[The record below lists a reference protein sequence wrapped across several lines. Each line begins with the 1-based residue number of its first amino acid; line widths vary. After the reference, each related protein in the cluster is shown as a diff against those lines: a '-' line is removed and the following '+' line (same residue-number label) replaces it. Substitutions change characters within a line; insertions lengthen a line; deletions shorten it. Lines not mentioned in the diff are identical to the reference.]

1 MVMKPTDSSDTTKEI
16 SCRVTRTLLMYV
28 RENNGGSLGNLL
40 EGLALDEAYLSDP
53 NHWVSHAFLQILYD
67 RMLDLLGDRNAVYKM
82 TLASERYRSLG
93 LLDTIVR
100 LIGNP
105 KLVYSQAPRYNKLL
119 KLNGTVIIHDIGDT
133 WVLLEDRYH
142 DSDQKTRHDC
152 DYTRGVI
159 AGIPTMF
166 GLPEADGEEIE
177 CQVNPDRYGY
187 RIWSDNPQPGC
198 RGCLYRISWS
208 PRIKP
213 PFWKHIFRRRQYARD
228 AIDELQR
235 SNHLVQKKYDEASRL
250 AADLNETNQ
259 KLLAQK
265 EQLEAQQAA
274 LITSENQ
281 YSVLANNVT
290 DVIWILDLATLK
302 FDYISPSVERVR
314 GFTQEEA
321 GAMSLEE
328 TLSPESLD
336 HVSAILAEELAQ
348 DNKAGVDP
356 RDPRRSKSSNLTRT
370 GHISGLR
377 RPCHSSA
384 TPRDTPRS
392 SWASPATS
400 RNASRQN
407 WLLPPA
413 KPNIATCSSMD
424 RICCA
429 FTT

>member
-40 EGLALDEAYLSDP
+40 EGLVLDEAYLSDP

-67 RMLDLLGDRNAVYKM
+67 RMLDLLGDSNAVYKM

-166 GLPEADGEEIE
+166 GLPEADVEEIE

-187 RIWSDNPQPGC
+187 RIWPDKPQPGC
-198 RGCLYRISWS
+198 RVACTASAGAPASSLPSGNASSAGDSTPDRPSKIFSDPTAWS
-208 PRIKP
+208 NKNMTKSAAWQPTSMKLIRNL
-213 PFWKHIFRRRQYARD
+213 WNRRRSWR
-228 AIDELQR
+228 
-235 SNHLVQKKYDEASRL
+235 
-250 AADLNETNQ
+250 
-259 KLLAQK
+259 
-265 EQLEAQQAA
+265 
-274 LITSENQ
+274 
-281 YSVLANNVT
+281 
-290 DVIWILDLATLK
+290 
-302 FDYISPSVERVR
+302 PS
-314 GFTQEEA
+314 
-321 GAMSLEE
+321 
-328 TLSPESLD
+328 
-336 HVSAILAEELAQ
+336 
-348 DNKAGVDP
+348 
-356 RDPRRSKSSNLTRT
+356 
-370 GHISGLR
+370 R
-377 RPCHSSA
+377 RP
-384 TPRDTPRS
+384 
-392 SWASPATS
+392 
-400 RNASRQN
+400 
-407 WLLPPA
+407 
-413 KPNIATCSSMD
+413 
-424 RICCA
+424 
-429 FTT
+429 